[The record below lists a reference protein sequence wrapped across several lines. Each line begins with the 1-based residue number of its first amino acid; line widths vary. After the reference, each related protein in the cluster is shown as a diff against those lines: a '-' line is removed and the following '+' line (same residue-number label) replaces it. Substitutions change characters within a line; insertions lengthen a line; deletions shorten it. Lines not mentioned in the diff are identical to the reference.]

1 MERARAHTDV
11 PVALGFGIAT
21 PEHAAQAAAAGAD
34 GVIVGSRLVR
44 AAAEGEDIRA
54 VVESLAGALRYGAR
68 TMGFILT
75 ALTGFVVWI
84 VLWSLDWKA
93 FDAFLITILIVL
105 IGATARIITPFLP
118 GSRDA

>member
-1 MERARAHTDV
+1 
-11 PVALGFGIAT
+11 
-21 PEHAAQAAAAGAD
+21 
-34 GVIVGSRLVR
+34 
-44 AAAEGEDIRA
+44 
-54 VVESLAGALRYGAR
+54 
-68 TMGFILT
+68 MGFILT

-105 IGATARIITPFLP
+105 IGATARIITPFQP